1 MDARSAFNCK
11 VFLPATQPDRRCK
24 PFRLRLRSI
33 AVTDDGKSA
42 HFFVCQIGFLEE
54 SVQVGTLAFFI
65 DTGGPVD
72 GEANGDDT
80 PATVTAINNTVKVDQ
95 V

>member
-24 PFRLRLRSI
+24 PFTLSRRSI
-33 AVTDDGKSA
+33 VVTDDRKSA
-42 HFFVCQIGFLEE
+42 RFFVRPIGFLEE
-54 SVQVGTLAFFI
+54 SVQVGALAFFI

-72 GEANGDDT
+72 GEANGDDG
-80 PATVTAINNTVKVDQ
+80 PAMVIAW
-95 V
+95 